1 MNRKLRRI
9 TASFL
14 RARLLVIALAAGAL
28 FVSTTA
34 AYAEPKSPV
43 DPDVRCAAKIGPGE
57 YDFYLPGA
65 KVTDKDGNKWVCG
78 PDGMWFKDYSALVVR
93 FNVAQVLAPN
103 ALLRG

>member
-1 MNRKLRRI
+1 MTRKIRMI
-9 TASFL
+9 TAV
-14 RARLLVIALAAGAL
+14 AAAALGAAL
-28 FVSTTA
+28 SVTSA

-78 PDGMWFKDYSALVVR
+78 PNGQWFRDYSALVVR
-93 FNVAQVLAPN
+93 FTVSQVLAPN